1 MPISSP
7 INKLQR
13 YTVWQDKLVSYLQ
26 NFEEWLKSVQIL
38 NKEHKLLIQQIYKHI
53 KSDKINIACIA
64 EFSRGK
70 SELINALFFSDY
82 QKRII
87 PTSSGRTT
95 MCPTE
100 VLYDEKEPISIKLL
114 PIETHVHQAST
125 EDFMEHQNLWH
136 TILFDVNDDE
146 ALLQAF
152 NHLKE
157 TIWVSEEEAILYG
170 LYHPDDNQFHN
181 INEEGLVEISKWR
194 HAIINFPHPL
204 LEQGLVVVDT
214 PGLNAIGSE
223 PELALRLIP
232 EAHIVLFMLAADT
245 GVTKTDLELWLS
257 HVQPHQHNSALVVLN
272 KIDTLLDPL
281 KTAEEHQR
289 EIQKQMVQTAKYFGI
304 SPEQIYPISAK
315 LGLLAK
321 INQDIE
327 AYHKSGLA
335 LLEEVLVTTLIPKR
349 QSILLAKIE
358 HLFVRLLK
366 VSASHVSQEKQEV
379 IEQLMELQSIE
390 EKDTTH
396 VNFTL
401 KRLKIEKQDFN
412 QLWIN
417 CQAMRSMFVKQS
429 SGLLS
434 MLEDNQINNY
444 ADNIRNKFEEHR
456 STSQLK
462 QDVSELFAYVG
473 NSLDMAYQQMQDIVK
488 IAEDIN
494 NKLNT
499 EAGAQLSTPAGFNIQ
514 DYQNNLHEINNIY
527 NTQFGRFNFLQ
538 LDKAK
543 LIQRFLDTVVARL
556 RQLFMSLSKD
566 VDAWIKDLI
575 TPSDI
580 ELKNQETKLRDMLL
594 LVKNTSI
601 NPDGINYNKEQLQNK
616 IKEYDKNLQ
625 HICNQE
631 FELGE
636 LLQILSTTHEM
647 MEDINMKISFSAN
660 SSILP
665 ATLSTIT
672 PTVFS

>member
-1 MPISSP
+1 MSISSP

-13 YTVWQDKLVSYLQ
+13 YTIWQEKLVNYLQ
-26 NFEEWLKSVQIL
+26 NFEEWLKSSHIL

-70 SELINALFFSDY
+70 SELINALFFSEY
-82 QKRII
+82 QRRII

-100 VLYDEKEPISIKLL
+100 LLCDDKEPISIKLL
-114 PIETHVHQAST
+114 PIEARIHQAST
-125 EDFMEHQNLWH
+125 EDFMEHQSLWH
-136 TILFDVNDDE
+136 TILFDVHDDE
-146 ALLQAF
+146 AILQAF

-157 TIWVSEEEAILYG
+157 TIWVTEEEASLYG
-170 LYHPDDNQFHN
+170 LYHPEDNQFHN
-181 INEEGLVEISKWR
+181 VNEEGLIEISKWR

-204 LEQGLVVVDT
+204 LQQGLVIVDT

-245 GVTKTDLELWLS
+245 GVTKTDLELLLT

-281 KTAEEHQR
+281 KTSEEHQQ

-315 LGLLAK
+315 YGLLAK
-321 INQDIE
+321 IDQNID

-335 LLEEVLVTTLIPKR
+335 FLEEVLVTTLIPKR

-366 VSASHVSQEKQEV
+366 ISASHIIQEKQEI
-379 IEQLMELQSIE
+379 IEQLLELQSME
-390 EKDTTH
+390 AKDTSH
-396 VNFTL
+396 INFTL
-401 KRLKIEKQDFN
+401 RRLKIENQDFN

-417 CQAMRSMFVKQS
+417 CQAMRSIFIKQT

-434 MLEDNQINNY
+434 MLEDNRVNNY

-456 STSQLK
+456 STSILK
-462 QDVSELFAYVG
+462 QDISELFAYVG
-473 NSLDMAYQQMQDIVK
+473 NSLDIAYQQMQDIIK
-488 IAEDIN
+488 ITEDIN
-494 NKLNT
+494 TKLNT
-499 EAGAQLSTPAGFNIQ
+499 EGGAQLTMPVIFNIQ
-514 DYQNNLHEINNIY
+514 DYQQMLQEISNIY

-543 LIQRFLDTVVARL
+543 LIQRFLDTVVTRL
-556 RQLFMSLSKD
+556 RQLL
-566 VDAWIKDLI
+566 LI
-575 TPSDI
+575 
-580 ELKNQETKLRDMLL
+580 
-594 LVKNTSI
+594 
-601 NPDGINYNKEQLQNK
+601 
-616 IKEYDKNLQ
+616 
-625 HICNQE
+625 
-631 FELGE
+631 
-636 LLQILSTTHEM
+636 
-647 MEDINMKISFSAN
+647 
-660 SSILP
+660 
-665 ATLSTIT
+665 
-672 PTVFS
+672 